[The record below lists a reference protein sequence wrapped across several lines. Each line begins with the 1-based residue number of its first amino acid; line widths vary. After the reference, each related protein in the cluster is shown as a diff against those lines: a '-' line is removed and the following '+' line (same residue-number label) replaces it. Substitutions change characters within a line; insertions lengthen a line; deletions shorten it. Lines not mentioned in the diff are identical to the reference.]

1 MATIRHSS
9 RDWVMRA
16 PPSSRMERIE
26 AYFSGRGYDFHR
38 HDTYAI
44 GRTLAGVQSFHYRGA
59 LRHSLPGGSMVLHP
73 DELHDGQA
81 GDRDGFRYRMIYV
94 QPALLQQA
102 LGGRALPYIDTGL
115 SQDPRLFRT
124 IDALLRGMDRHL
136 DNLEEDDALYD
147 LAQAMSAVAG
157 TRRGRRSFDF
167 AGAERARE
175 LILASLER
183 TVTLDE
189 LAAASGNDRWSLSR
203 DFRALY
209 GTSPYR
215 YLTMR
220 RLELVRKL
228 AAGGAELASAAA
240 TAGFSDQSHMTRHFV
255 RAYGLP
261 PGAWLRMLRART
273 R

>member
-1 MATIRHSS
+1 
-9 RDWVMRA
+9 
-16 PPSSRMERIE
+16 MERIE

-44 GRTLAGVQSFHYRGA
+44 GRTLTGVQSFHYRGE
-59 LRHSLPGGSMVLHP
+59 LRHSLPGGSIILHP

-81 GDRDGFRYRMIYV
+81 GDREGFRYRMIYV

-115 SQDPRLFRT
+115 SQDPRLFNT
-124 IDALLRGMDRHL
+124 IDTLLRGMDRHL
-136 DNLEEDDALYD
+136 DDLEEEDALYD
-147 LAQAMSAVAG
+147 LAQAMSAVAD

-167 AGAERARE
+167 AAAERARE
-175 LILASLER
+175 FILAALEQ
-183 TVTLDE
+183 TVTLDQ
-189 LAAASGNDRWSLSR
+189 LSAVSGTDRWSLSR

-220 RLELVRKL
+220 RLELVRRL
-228 AAGGAELASAAA
+228 AAAGSDLATASAG
-240 TAGFSDQSHMTRHFV
+240 AGFADQSHMTRHFV
-255 RAYGLP
+255 RAYGLT
-261 PGAWLRMLRART
+261 PGAWLRMLKARS

>member
-1 MATIRHSS
+1 MAAIRHSS
-9 RDWVMRA
+9 RDWVLRA
-16 PPSSRMERIE
+16 PTSQRMERIE
-26 AYFSGRGYDFHR
+26 AYFSGRGYDYHR

-44 GRTLAGVQSFHYRGA
+44 GRTLAGVQSFHYRGE
-59 LRHSLPGGSMVLHP
+59 LRHSLPGGSIVLHP

-81 GDRDGFRYRMIYV
+81 GNREGFRYRMVYV

-102 LGGRALPYIDTGL
+102 LGGRPLPYIETGL

-124 IDALLRGMDRHL
+124 IDTLLRGMDRHL
-136 DNLEEDDALYD
+136 DDLEEEDALYD

-157 TRRGRRSFDF
+157 AHRGRRAFDF

-175 LILASLER
+175 FMLASLER
-183 TVTLDE
+183 GVSLDQLATV
-189 LAAASGNDRWSLSR
+189 AGNDRWSLSR
-203 DFRALY
+203 DFRVLY

-220 RLELVRKL
+220 RLELVRRL
-228 AAGGAELASAAA
+228 ACAGADLASAAA
-240 TAGFSDQSHMTRHFV
+240 AAGFADQSHMTRHFV

-261 PGAWLRMLRART
+261 PGAWLRMLQAR

>member
-1 MATIRHSS
+1 MTAIRHSS
-9 RDWVMRA
+9 RDWVLSA
-16 PPSSRMERIE
+16 PQSPRMERIE

-44 GRTLAGVQSFHYRGA
+44 GRTLAGVQSFHYRGE
-59 LRHSLPGGSMVLHP
+59 LRHSMPGGSIILHP

-81 GDRDGFRYRMIYV
+81 GHRDGFRYRMIYV

-102 LGGRALPYIDTGL
+102 LGGRALPYIETGL
-115 SQDPRLFRT
+115 SQDPRLFHT
-124 IDALLRGMDRHL
+124 IDTLLRGMDRRL
-136 DNLEEDDALYD
+136 DDLEEEDALYD

-157 TRRGRRSFDF
+157 TPRARRSLDF

-183 TVTLDE
+183 QVTLDE
-189 LAAASGNDRWSLSR
+189 LSAVSGNDRWSLSR

-220 RLELVRKL
+220 RLELARRMA
-228 AAGGAELASAAA
+228 AAGADLASAAA
-240 TAGFSDQSHMTRHFV
+240 AAGFSDQSHMTRHFV
-255 RAYGLP
+255 RAYGLA
-261 PGAWLRMLRART
+261 PGAWLRMLRARA